1 MSGAVSTKD
10 DIIAV
15 GKALPRIAAVT
26 ALDGRRV
33 RVTWRGG
40 GEKIADLAPLLESRR
55 IFIPLREDDALFR
68 RMSVSAFGDA
78 IVWPGPDLEC
88 SAVWLDRLPDD
99 GFDNADF
106 RAAMDRLHL
115 SLDGMAAALDISR
128 RLVAAYRKDKPIPRH
143 IGLATRYLVERAG
156 GIRGGQASPA

>member
-1 MSGAVSTKD
+1 MPTT
-10 DIIAV
+10 IIR
-15 GKALPRIAAVT
+15 RISAVT

-99 GFDNADF
+99 GFENADF

-115 SLDGMAAALDISR
+115 SLDGMAAAPFH
-128 RLVAAYRKDKPIPRH
+128 AYPATVEGRH
-143 IGLATRYLVERAG
+143 GGNARQGLSDSDDVIFR
-156 GIRGGQASPA
+156 